1 MMLIYNVTTGVDKK
15 IEQEWLVWMKEV
27 HIPEVMKT
35 QMFLGYRMYR
45 VLSSEDNEAVSYA
58 IQYQAKSI
66 SQIERY
72 LDTFAPALREDVK
85 KKFGE
90 GAVSFRTLLEEVS

>member
-1 MMLIYNVTTGVDKK
+1 MLIYNVTTGVDKK

-35 QMFLGYRMYR
+35 RMFLGYRFYR
-45 VLSSEDNEAVSYA
+45 VLAEENDSVSYA
-58 IQYQAKSI
+58 IQYQAQSI
-66 SQIERY
+66 NQIEQY
-72 LDTFAPALREDVK
+72 LDKFAPSLREDVK

-90 GAVSFRTLLEEVS
+90 GAISFRTLLEEVT